1 MSGDG
6 GKTIPRVKDPPAREL
21 RAAAFRLAPCALNL
35 PVGGGGS
42 HTGQASRR

>member
-6 GKTIPRVKDPPAREL
+6 GKTIPRVKDHAAREL
-21 RAAAFRLAPCALNL
+21 RAAAIAFRLSRLTC
-35 PVGGGGS
+35 PVGGGRP